1 MLIGGTMSLTLTILT
16 FAAVLFLYL
25 YWGIRMLPGERWQFI
40 ASVPVRKRSGGD
52 EWEGVNLT
60 WYGLLSANAYAVAI
74 GVLMAMMGG
83 VGVSCADTAVFVA
96 VMLGLCVPASRLVA
110 MVVEK
115 KAHTFTVG
123 GAVFVGIVAAPWV
136 VTTLNRT
143 LGVMIPPGAALSA
156 LAVAYAFGEGL
167 GRLACLSFGCCYGK
181 RITALSPL
189 LKRLFSG
196 SSLRFYGSTKKVTYA
211 GDMEG
216 EPVVPVQAVT
226 AVIYV
231 SCGLAGLVL
240 FLKSRFAAAF
250 VITLVIT
257 QGWRFLSE
265 TLRDDYRGGG
275 KISVYQLLGA
285 AGIIYGSAS
294 FRLLSDDLFLPPDLF
309 AGLAMFN
316 RPLAIVFI
324 QLIWTTIFLY
334 TGRSTVTGA
343 TLTFHVQRERI

>member
-1 MLIGGTMSLTLTILT
+1 MSLTLTILS
-16 FAAVLFLYL
+16 FAAVLFFYL
-25 YWGIRMLPGERWQFI
+25 YWGIRLLPGERWQFV
-40 ASVPVRKRSGGD
+40 ASAPVRKRPGGD
-52 EWEGVNLT
+52 WDGVNLT

-74 GVLMAMMGG
+74 GVLVVMMGG
-83 VGVSCADTAVFVA
+83 VGVSFAGTAVFVA

-136 VTTLNRT
+136 VMALDRT
-143 LGVMIPPGAALSA
+143 LGFRIPPGAALAA

-181 RITALSPL
+181 KITGLSPL
-189 LKRLFSG
+189 LRRLFAG
-196 SSLRFYGSTKKVTYA
+196 ISLSFYGRTKKIAYA
-211 GDMEG
+211 GGMEG
-216 EPVVPVQAVT
+216 EPVVPVQALT

-231 SCGLAGLVL
+231 SCGLAGLVF
-240 FLKSRFAAAF
+240 FLNSRFAAAF
-250 VITLVIT
+250 LMTLVIT

-275 KISVYQLLGA
+275 KISAYQLMGA
-285 AGIIYGSAS
+285 AGIVYGSAAFILFSDTS
-294 FRLLSDDLFLPPDLF
+294 FPPPNLF
-309 AGLAMFN
+309 AGLAIFS
-316 RPLAIVFI
+316 RPLVIIFI
-324 QLIWTTIFLY
+324 QFIWVAIFLY

-343 TLTFHVQRERI
+343 TLAFHVHRERI